1 MRQKLGRI
9 EFNIVELDRVWPLI
23 GIVSSISFL
32 LFYFIVD
39 TKIKYK
45 NMVILTSIVQQ
56 NPQIILFQ
64 NVVVNVTVLYCIE
77 ITTNNP

>member
-9 EFNIVELDRVWPLI
+9 ECNIVELDRIWPLI
-23 GIVSSISFL
+23 GIVSSISLL

-45 NMVILTSIVQQ
+45 NMVILSSRSIIQQ
-56 NPQIILFQ
+56 NPQTILFQ
-64 NVVVNVTVLYCIE
+64 SCGQRYSIILY
-77 ITTNNP
+77 